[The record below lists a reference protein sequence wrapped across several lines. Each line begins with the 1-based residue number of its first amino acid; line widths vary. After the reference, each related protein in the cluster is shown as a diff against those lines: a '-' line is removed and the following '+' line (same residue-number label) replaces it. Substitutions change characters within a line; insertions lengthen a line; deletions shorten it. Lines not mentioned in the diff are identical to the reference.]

1 MCTARIYYMSEMI
14 SMTDIYR
21 LVLETAA
28 GDGEVLG
35 SIHDSVEKTSGLFSE
50 AAGYLKKGL
59 PLLIISI
66 VILVVGIIVSKLIA
80 KIVGKAVSKSNVNG
94 AAKSFLVSL
103 IKIILYIAVVIM
115 ALSVLN
121 VPMSS
126 IITILGAAGLAISLA
141 LQSCLSNLSGG
152 FIILFT
158 KPFTTGDIIEIDAS
172 VGTVKDIGIFYT
184 KIGTFDGRTV
194 LVPNGKVTDA
204 KIVNY
209 TETPQRRVDLR
220 FDISYGSDFEKAQ
233 SVIRAVINEEK
244 QILSDPAPIV
254 RMSSHNNSSVSV
266 DVLVWVKNED
276 FLTVK
281 YDMTENV
288 KSAFEQ
294 NGIEIPFD
302 QLDIHVKDRK

>member
-1 MCTARIYYMSEMI
+1 
-14 SMTDIYR
+14 MTDQQTITEA
-21 LVLETAA
+21 VTSAVDTTSTEAA
-28 GDGEVLG
+28 TGEIIG
-35 SIHDSVEKTSGLFSE
+35 SIQESVEKTSGLL
-50 AAGYLKKGL
+50 ADGLGYVKKAF
-59 PLLIISI
+59 PLLIMALL
-66 VILVVGIIVSKLIA
+66 ILVVGILISKLIA

-126 IITILGAAGLAISLA
+126 VITILGAAGLAISLA

-158 KPFTTGDIIEIDAS
+158 KPFTTGDIIELDGS

-184 KIGTFDGRTV
+184 KINTFDSKTV
-194 LVPNGKVTDA
+194 FIPNGKVTEA

-209 TETPQRRVDLR
+209 TETPTRRIDLS
-220 FDISYGSDFEKAQ
+220 FNISYSSDFEKARE
-233 SVIRAVINEEK
+233 VILGIIAEEK
-244 QILSDPAPIV
+244 LILKNPEPIV
-254 RMSSHNNSSVSV
+254 RMSSHQNSSVAI
-266 DVLVWVKNED
+266 DVLVWVNNAD
-276 FLTVK
+276 YLTER
-281 YDMTENV
+281 YNMTEAV
-288 KSAFEQ
+288 KAAFDG

-302 QLDIHVKDRK
+302 QLDIHVKEKT